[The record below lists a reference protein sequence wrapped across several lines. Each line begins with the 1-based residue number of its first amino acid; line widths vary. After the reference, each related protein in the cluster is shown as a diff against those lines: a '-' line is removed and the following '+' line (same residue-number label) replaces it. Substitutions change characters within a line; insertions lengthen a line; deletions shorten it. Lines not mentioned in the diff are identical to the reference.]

1 MKKIFIVAYF
11 LVVVSL
17 FFSACKVKSSS
28 TLFEKLDYTG
38 IVFTNTVVDDKDNN
52 IFKYRNFYNGA
63 GVGIGDLNN
72 DGLADVF
79 FTANQGANKLF
90 LNKGNF
96 TFEDISTKAGF
107 VNKKQWSTGVT
118 MVDINHDGWLDIYV
132 CNAGNMLEPELR
144 KNQLFINNHDLTF
157 TESAASYG
165 LDNDGYTTHASFL
178 DYDMDGDLDCF
189 IVNNS
194 PIPVNTLNYSNA
206 RDVRAE
212 DSKVADFLKGGGD
225 HLYRNDK
232 GHFTEVSKQAGIHGS
247 LISFGLGVTVGDVNG
262 DGWPDVYVSN
272 DFFERDYLYINQK
285 NGTFKDEL
293 ENYMEHNSIAS
304 MGTDMAD
311 INNDGYP
318 DIFTTEMLPDDEYR
332 LKTTTSFDNI
342 DIYRLKVASGF
353 YHQFMHNALQLN
365 NKNGK
370 YKEIAHFS
378 GVEASDWSWG
388 EMIFDADNDGY
399 NDIYVSNGIYRDL
412 TNQDFIDFFA
422 NTMIQKMVLTGK
434 KEEVSSIIQKM
445 SSQPI
450 ANKMY
455 HNKGDLTFQELAQDW
470 GLDIPSFSNGAAY
483 GDLDNDG
490 DLDMVV
496 NNNNM
501 PSFVFKNK
509 SREQNNNH
517 YLSIQLKGINDNTNA
532 VGAKINLYVGN
543 QILSKEIIP
552 ARGFQSSVDYKQVF
566 GLGTNNK
573 VDSVKIIWPNLTQT
587 LLQIHKIDTCYK
599 VNQQNQIIQPYLKW
613 DPKIEPL
620 FEVQKNNFERH
631 VENDH
636 VDFYA
641 ERIIPRVL
649 SQEGPRGAVG
659 DLNGDGRDDV
669 FIGGAGGK
677 GGNLFLQNTSGQ
689 FIKKEQVAF
698 APFKNFED
706 VAAIFMDVDHDG
718 DLDLLVG
725 AGGNDRLANSG
736 ELNHRLFLNDGK
748 ANFTYSKNTF
758 PDFSYNVGVMVPLD
772 YDNDGDLDVFVGAR
786 NTPFK
791 YGVTPASALYAN
803 DGKGHFT
810 EVTSSVAPSFK
821 NLGMVTSAVWG
832 DVLGKHSNQLVV
844 VGDYMYPTIFSYQQG
859 KMVEENSNLKSLS
872 GWWQKIQIADL
883 DGDGNNDL
891 IIGNMGENGYLKPTD
906 KNPVTLWMYDFDGNE
921 SLDKILTRG
930 IHDKDYT
937 VFLKAEMQEQIPLI
951 KKENLNYQDYA
962 KKTIQELFKAEL
974 LAKADKKIYNFTSSI
989 IAWGKGNGTFEIQ
1002 RLPSEVQFSSMNALA
1017 VMDVNGDQQSD
1028 LIIGGNQFG
1037 FLPQFGRLDA
1047 NYGLVLVNK
1056 GKRHWEVMEDKQSGL
1071 SITGQVKDIFDIPYG
1086 KSHQVLFIRNDEY
1099 PVLVSLKQNQK

>member
-1 MKKIFIVAYF
+1 MRKIFFCAHF
-11 LVVVSL
+11 LGGLSL
-17 FFSACKVKSSS
+17 FLSACKTKSNT
-28 TLFEKLDYTG
+28 TLFEKLNNTG
-38 IVFTNTVVDDKDNN
+38 IQFTNSVVDDKDNN

-63 GVGIGDLNN
+63 GVGIGDINN
-72 DGLADVF
+72 DGLSDVF

-90 LNKGNF
+90 LNKGDF
-96 TFEDISTKAGF
+96 KFDDISVKAGF
-107 VNKKQWSTGVT
+107 GEKKQWSTGVT

-132 CNAGNMLEPELR
+132 CNAGNMMEPELR

-157 TESAASYG
+157 TESAAAYG
-165 LDNDGYTTHASFL
+165 LDNDGYTTHASFF
-178 DYDMDGDLDCF
+178 DFDMDGDLDCF

-206 RDVRAE
+206 RNVRAE

-225 HLYRNDK
+225 HLYRNDN
-232 GHFTEVSKQAGIHGS
+232 GHFTEVSKNAGIHGS

-262 DGWPDVYVSN
+262 DGWLDVYVSN

-285 NGTFKDEL
+285 NGTFNDEL

-422 NTMIQKMVLTGK
+422 NNMIQKMVLTGK

-450 ANKMY
+450 PNKMY
-455 HNKGDLTFQELAQDW
+455 RNKGDLTFQESAKDW

-509 SREQNNNH
+509 SRELNTNH
-517 YLSIQLKGINDNTNA
+517 YLAIQLKGMDNNTNA
-532 VGAKINLYVGN
+532 VGAKINVYAQQ

-552 ARGFQSSVDYKQVF
+552 ARGFQSSVDYKQIF
-566 GLGTNNK
+566 GLGAMTK
-573 VDSVKIIWPNLTQT
+573 VDSIKIIWPNLTQT
-587 LLQIHKIDTCYK
+587 ILQINKIDTNYVVDQK
-599 VNQQNQIIQPYLKW
+599 NQQVNRYLKW
-613 DPKIEPL
+613 EPKMNPL

-641 ERIIPRVL
+641 ERIIPRVI
-649 SQEGPRGAVG
+649 SQEGPKGATG
-659 DLNGDGRDDV
+659 DINGDGLQDV
-669 FIGGAGGK
+669 FIGGASGK
-677 GGNLFLQNTSGQ
+677 GGNIFLQNAQGKFS
-689 FIKKEQVAF
+689 KKEQPAF

-706 VAAIFMDVDHDG
+706 VAAVFFDVDHDG
-718 DLDLLVG
+718 DLDLVLG
-725 AGGNDRLANSG
+725 AGGNDRLTNSG

-748 ANFTYSKNTF
+748 AKFTYAKNAF
-758 PDFSYNVGVMVPLD
+758 PDFSFNVGTMVPLD
-772 YDNDGDLDVFVGAR
+772 YDQDGDLDLFVGAR

-803 DGKGHFT
+803 DGKGHFI
-810 EVTSSVAPSFK
+810 EVTLTVAPDFK

-832 DVLGKHSNQLVV
+832 DVLGKNSNQLIVL
-844 VGDYMYPTIFSYQQG
+844 GDYMYPIIFSFQKG
-859 KMVEENSNLKSLS
+859 KMVQENSNLKSLS

-883 DGDGNNDL
+883 DGDGNLDL
-891 IIGNMGENGYLKPTD
+891 IMGNMGENGYLKPTA
-906 KNPVTLWMYDFDGNE
+906 KNPVTLWIYDFDGNE

-930 IHDKDYT
+930 IQGKDYT

-962 KKTIQELFKAEL
+962 KKTIQELFKPEL
-974 LAKADKKIYNFTSSI
+974 LAKADKKIYNYTSSI

-1002 RLPSEVQFSSMNALA
+1002 RLPNEVQFSSMNAVA
-1017 VMDVNGDQQSD
+1017 VMDVNGDQQLD

-1047 NYGLVLVNK
+1047 NYGLVLLNK
-1056 GKRHWEVMEDKQSGL
+1056 GKHQWEVMEDKQTGL
-1071 SITGQVKDIFDIPYG
+1071 SITGQVKDIFDIPHG
-1086 KSHQVLFIRNDEY
+1086 KFHQVLFIRNDDF
-1099 PVLVSLKQNQK
+1099 PVLLTLKQKP

>member
-1 MKKIFIVAYF
+1 MKKIFFGAHF
-11 LVVVSL
+11 LGVLSL
-17 FFSACKVKSSS
+17 FFSACKSESAHA
-28 TLFEKLDYTG
+28 LFEKMDNTG
-38 IVFTNTVVDDKDNN
+38 IQFTNTVVDDKDNN

-63 GVGIGDLNN
+63 GVGIGDINN

-79 FTANQGANKLF
+79 FTANQGANKLY

-96 TFEDISTKAGF
+96 SFEDISSKAGF
-107 VNKKQWSTGVT
+107 IDKKQWSTGVT

-132 CNAGNMLEPELR
+132 CNAGNMMEPELR

-157 TESAASYG
+157 TESAAAYG
-165 LDNDGYTTHASFL
+165 LDNDGYTTHASFF
-178 DYDMDGDLDCF
+178 DFDMDGDLDCF

-225 HLYRNDK
+225 HLYRNDN
-232 GHFTEVSKQAGIHGS
+232 GHFIEVSKQAGIHGS

-450 ANKMY
+450 PNKMY
-455 HNKGDLTFQELAQDW
+455 HNKGDLTFQESAKDW
-470 GLDIPSFSNGAAY
+470 GLSIPSFSNGAAY

-490 DLDMVV
+490 DLDMIV

-501 PSFVFKNK
+501 PSFIFKNK
-509 SREQNNNH
+509 SREWNGNH
-517 YLSIQLKGINDNTNA
+517 YLGIQLKGIDHNTNA
-532 VGAKINLYVGN
+532 VGAKINVYAHQ

-566 GLGTNNK
+566 GLGAMTK

-587 LLQIHKIDTCYK
+587 LLQFNKLDTNYVVDQK
-599 VNQQNQIIQPYLKW
+599 NQITLPFLKW
-613 DPKIEPL
+613 EPKVDPL

-649 SQEGPRGAVG
+649 SQEGPRGATG
-659 DLNGDGRDDV
+659 DLNGDGLQDL
-669 FIGGAGGK
+669 FIGGANGK
-677 GGNLFLQNTSGQ
+677 GGNIFIQNAQGQ
-689 FIKKEQVAF
+689 FLKKDQVAF

-706 VAAIFMDVDHDG
+706 VASVFFDVDQDG

-748 ANFTYSKNTF
+748 AKFTYAKNAF
-758 PDFSYNVGVMVPLD
+758 PDFAFNVGTMVPMD
-772 YDNDGDLDVFVGAR
+772 FDQDGDIDLFVGAR

-791 YGVTPASALYAN
+791 YGVTPSSALYEN

-810 EVTSSVAPSFK
+810 DVTATVAPAFK
-821 NLGMVTSAVWG
+821 SLGMVTSAIWG

-844 VGDYMYPTIFSYQQG
+844 VGDYMYPIIFSFQQG
-859 KMVEENSNLKSLS
+859 KMVEENSNLKSYS
-872 GWWQKIQIADL
+872 GWWQKIQMADL
-883 DGDGNNDL
+883 DGDGHNDL
-891 IIGNMGENGYLKPTD
+891 IIGNMGENSYLKPTAQ
-906 KNPVTLWMYDFDGNE
+906 NPVTLWMYDFDGNE

-930 IHDKDYT
+930 IHGKDYT

-951 KKENLNYQDYA
+951 KKQNLNYQDYA
-962 KKTIQELFKAEL
+962 KKTIQELFKPEL
-974 LAKADKKIYNFTSSI
+974 LAKAEKKIYNYTSSI
-989 IAWGKGNGTFEIQ
+989 IAWGKGDGSFDIQ
-1002 RLPSEVQFSSMNALA
+1002 RLPNEVQFSSMNAVA
-1017 VMDVNGDQQSD
+1017 VMDVNGDQKSD

-1047 NYGLVLVNK
+1047 NYGLVLLNK
-1056 GKRHWEVMEDKQSGL
+1056 GKRQWEVMEDKQSGL
-1071 SITGQVKDIFDIPYG
+1071 SITGQVKDIFDIPHG
-1086 KSHQVLFIRNDEY
+1086 KSHQVLFIRNDDF
-1099 PVLVSLKQNQK
+1099 PVLVSLKQKP

>member
-1 MKKIFIVAYF
+1 
-11 LVVVSL
+11 
-17 FFSACKVKSSS
+17 
-28 TLFEKLDYTG
+28 
-38 IVFTNTVVDDKDNN
+38 
-52 IFKYRNFYNGA
+52 
-63 GVGIGDLNN
+63 
-72 DGLADVF
+72 
-79 FTANQGANKLF
+79 
-90 LNKGNF
+90 
-96 TFEDISTKAGF
+96 
-107 VNKKQWSTGVT
+107 
-118 MVDINHDGWLDIYV
+118 
-132 CNAGNMLEPELR
+132 
-144 KNQLFINNHDLTF
+144 
-157 TESAASYG
+157 
-165 LDNDGYTTHASFL
+165 
-178 DYDMDGDLDCF
+178 
-189 IVNNS
+189 
-194 PIPVNTLNYSNA
+194 
-206 RDVRAE
+206 
-212 DSKVADFLKGGGD
+212 
-225 HLYRNDK
+225 
-232 GHFTEVSKQAGIHGS
+232 
-247 LISFGLGVTVGDVNG
+247 
-262 DGWPDVYVSN
+262 
-272 DFFERDYLYINQK
+272 
-285 NGTFKDEL
+285 
-293 ENYMEHNSIAS
+293 
-304 MGTDMAD
+304 
-311 INNDGYP
+311 
-318 DIFTTEMLPDDEYR
+318 
-332 LKTTTSFDNI
+332 
-342 DIYRLKVASGF
+342 
-353 YHQFMHNALQLN
+353 
-365 NKNGK
+365 
-370 YKEIAHFS
+370 
-378 GVEASDWSWG
+378 
-388 EMIFDADNDGY
+388 
-399 NDIYVSNGIYRDL
+399 
-412 TNQDFIDFFA
+412 
-422 NTMIQKMVLTGK
+422 
-434 KEEVSSIIQKM
+434 
-445 SSQPI
+445 
-450 ANKMY
+450 
-455 HNKGDLTFQELAQDW
+455 
-470 GLDIPSFSNGAAY
+470 
-483 GDLDNDG
+483 
-490 DLDMVV
+490 
-496 NNNNM
+496 M